1 MPLSPDALAVD
12 TEAVERLCWSFDFRL
27 ETDLDQTGW
36 FTVDGAKAFRPIGRD
51 GAGGV
56 FALLPP
62 SQHVLYVSSEGQ
74 AGIVAANFDEFIQLI
89 VACPYWQDLLK
100 YSGGGSLA
108 EMRRAAAALYSA
120 FDDDDDINEARD
132 YLISKIRLTRPPDP
146 VGALHRAVSASA
158 ITVRAPDGDPCAT
171 LFNDFTIDDNPLLR
185 DMVG

>member
-1 MPLSPDALAVD
+1 MPLSPDALAAD
-12 TEAVERLCWSFDFRL
+12 AEAMERLCWSFDFRL
-27 ETDLDQTGW
+27 ETGLDQRPW
-36 FTVDGAKAFRPIGRD
+36 FTVDAVKAFRPVGRD
-51 GAGGV
+51 GAGGI

-62 SQHVLYVSSEGQ
+62 SQQVLYVSSEGQ
-74 AGIVAANFDEFIQLI
+74 AGIIAADFDEFIELI

-108 EMRRAAAALYSA
+108 EMRRAAAALDSA

-132 YLISKIRLTRPPDP
+132 YLISRLRLTRPADP

-158 ITVRAPDGDPCAT
+158 ITVRSPDGEPCAT

-185 DMVG
+185 DMVD

>member
-1 MPLSPDALAVD
+1 MPLSPDALAANA
-12 TEAVERLCWSFDFRL
+12 EAVERLCWSFDFRL

-62 SQHVLYVSSEGQ
+62 SQHMLYVSSEGQ
-74 AGIVAANFDEFIQLI
+74 AGIIAANFDEFIELI

-100 YSGGGSLA
+100 YSAGGSLA
-108 EMRRAAAALYSA
+108 EMRRAATALHSA
-120 FDDDDDINEARD
+120 FDDDINEARD
-132 YLISKIRLTRPPDP
+132 YLMSKLELTRPPDP
-146 VGALHRAVSASA
+146 VGALHRAVSASG
-158 ITVRAPDGDPCAT
+158 ITVRAPGERCAT

>member
-27 ETDLDQTGW
+27 EADLHQTGW
-36 FTVDGAKAFRPIGRD
+36 FTVDGAKACEPIGRD

-62 SQHVLYVSSEGQ
+62 SQHILYVSSEGQ
-74 AGIVAANFDEFIQLI
+74 AGIVAADFDEFIQLI

-108 EMRRAAAALYSA
+108 EMRRAAAALNGA

-132 YLISKIRLTRPPDP
+132 YLISKINLTRPPDP

-158 ITVRAPDGDPCAT
+158 ITVRAPDGDPCAS
-171 LFNDFTIDDNPLLR
+171 LFNDFTIDDNPMLR